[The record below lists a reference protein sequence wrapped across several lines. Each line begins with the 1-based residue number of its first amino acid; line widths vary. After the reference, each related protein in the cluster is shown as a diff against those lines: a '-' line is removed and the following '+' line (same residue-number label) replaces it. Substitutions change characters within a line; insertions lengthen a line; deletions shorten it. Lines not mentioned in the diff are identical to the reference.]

1 MPSPLLLLQRT
12 PSYNPHLKTI
22 MSYLPLPLK
31 TATDII
37 PVTLLQGHPVAE
49 DMREAGA
56 DQNGERS

>member
-12 PSYNPHLKTI
+12 PSYNPHLKII

-31 TATDII
+31 TATDVI
-37 PVTLLQGHPVAE
+37 PVTLLQAHPAAE
-49 DMREAGA
+49 DVGETGT